1 MFEGALDA
9 MFVPGGMVYDEYREN
24 AREVVFLSQLDA
36 PKRTGE
42 LASSIRMSSER
53 RASRR
58 KCGFIVRA
66 DAKHASWVHEGTY
79 GPITPTTF
87 PFMRLPAF
95 PEYGAR
101 GTAPRMYRR
110 AVAGQESNPFIMNN
124 LRYVMGP
131 VAR

>member
-1 MFEGALDA
+1 
-9 MFVPGGMVYDEYREN
+9 MFVPGGMVYEEYRDN

-53 RASRR
+53 RASRK

-66 DAKHASWVHEGTY
+66 DAPYSSWVHEGTY

-95 PEYGAR
+95 PEWGDR

-110 AVAGQESNPFIMNN
+110 AVAGQQPNPFIMNN
-124 LRYVMGP
+124 LRYVMSP